1 MTKWI
6 RWQGVIVFVLIA
18 GMLAV
23 FWLLIFDGLVKR
35 TIERTGEL
43 IVGAQVDVHDVD
55 VTLVPLAMT
64 LNGLEV
70 TNPEAPATNS
80 VECGRIS
87 FSLDSLNLLR
97 RKTIINEMAVEGVRF
112 DTPRKRPGRVSKREE
127 KKAEEGKETVF
138 GLAIKT
144 PNIKEILQNENLES
158 IKLIETTR
166 ADLQKRKADWQ
177 KRIEEMPNKAKV
189 DGYKA
194 RIEKVRKSQRD
205 ILGAAS
211 QVSEVR
217 AIRRDIE
224 QDLDLVKNV
233 RTAFKSDL
241 AASKSV
247 LEKAEQAPLNDVR
260 RLRDKYSIS
269 PAGLANISQ
278 LLFGDQLSS
287 WVRSGLLW
295 YNRLQPVVER
305 AKAQKKDVTVVKPVR
320 GKGVDVR
327 FREFR
332 PLPDF
337 LIDRSA
343 ISAETTAGVLAGT
356 IRNITPDQNILGIPL
371 TFALSGEKLKA
382 AKSISITGS
391 LNHVVPVSPKDIA
404 RLSISGF
411 RVNDLVLSKNKDL
424 PIAMKEGLV
433 DFNIDG
439 SFTQALK
446 ANITANVSSAVMN
459 IGGDGSD
466 NPFVT
471 AVKSALSKV
480 SKFSLSADIAGSLE
494 NYTMNVSSDLDRV
507 LKNAVGSVVQEQG
520 ARLEQQLKSAIQD
533 RTGTQLK
540 DLRESFGGLNEQGG
554 RIDEVEKRLN
564 DVLQEAVKSAA
575 GGKLRL
581 GR

>member
-6 RWQGVIVFVLIA
+6 RWQGVIVFVVIA
-18 GMLAV
+18 GALGIFWMLI
-23 FWLLIFDGLVKR
+23 LDGLVKR
-35 TIERTGEL
+35 TIEKTGEL

-80 VECGRIS
+80 IECGRIA

-112 DTPRKRPGRVSKREE
+112 DTPRKRPGRVSKREQE
-127 KKAEEGKETVF
+127 KAEEGRTVF

-166 ADLQKRKADWQ
+166 ADLQKRKAEWQ
-177 KRIEEMPNKAKV
+177 KRIEEMPDKAAI
-189 DGYKA
+189 DAYKA
-194 RIEKVRKSQRD
+194 RVEKVRQSKTD
-205 ILGAAS
+205 LLGAAS
-211 QVSEVR
+211 QVAEVR
-217 AIRRDIE
+217 AIRRDLE
-224 QDLDLVKNV
+224 QDLDRVKNV
-233 RTAFKSDL
+233 STAFKSDL
-241 AASKSV
+241 AASKNV

-269 PAGLANISQ
+269 PAGLANISE

-287 WVRSGLLW
+287 WIRSGLLW

-343 ISAETTAGVLAGT
+343 ISAETAAGVLAGT
-356 IRNITPDQNILGIPL
+356 IRNITPDQNVLGIPL

-382 AKSISITGS
+382 AKAISITGS
-391 LNHVVPVSPKDIA
+391 FNHIVPVSPKDIA
-404 RLSISGF
+404 RLSVSGF
-411 RVNDLVLSKNKDL
+411 RVQDLVLSKNKDL

-446 ANITANVSSAVMN
+446 ANITANISSAVMN
-459 IGGDGSD
+459 IGGDESN

-480 SKFSLSADIAGSLE
+480 TKFSISADIAGSLE
-494 NYTMNVSSDLDRV
+494 NYTMNVSSDLDRI
-507 LKNAVGSVVQEQG
+507 LKNAVGSVVQEQS
-520 ARLEQQLKSAIQD
+520 ARLEQELKSAIQE

-540 DLRESFGGLNEQGG
+540 DLRESFGGLNQQGG
-554 RIDEVEKRLN
+554 RIDEIEKRLN
-564 DVLQEAVKSAA
+564 DVLQEAIKSAA
-575 GGKLRL
+575 GGKLKL